1 MFIVKM
7 RKNVFEFNRE
17 VMEEVKC
24 EVWKILMLY
33 NVIVEVLIEFFNLIE
48 IIFYDLSFFRIEVFC
63 VRYILVCYVNNLNM
77 ILVEVVD
84 KFNKIEV
91 ELFFNLIV

>member
-7 RKNVFEFNRE
+7 RKNIFEFNRE

-33 NVIVEVLIEFFNLIE
+33 NVIVEVLIEFFNLIK

-91 ELFFNLIV
+91 ELFYNLIV